1 MYINMT
7 VESDLEIYFQDFLD
21 ELKSRPKKMEH
32 FIDLLKK
39 DESILD
45 QLKGKKM
52 IQDDDGD
59 DEFNFVLKKI
69 HNNGWKL
76 TNEEQEII
84 RKISD
89 RF

>member
-7 VESDLEIYFQDFLD
+7 VEADVEIDFQDFLD

-52 IQDDDGD
+52 IQDDDEV
-59 DEFNFVLKKI
+59 DEFNFVLKKL

-76 TNEEQEII
+76 TDEEQEII

>member
-1 MYINMT
+1 MT
-7 VESDLEIYFQDFLD
+7 VEADVEIDFQDFLD
-21 ELKSRPKKMEH
+21 ELKSRHKKMEH

-52 IQDDDGD
+52 IRDDDGD
-59 DEFNFVLKKI
+59 DEFNFVLKKL

-76 TNEEQEII
+76 TDEEQEII

>member
-7 VESDLEIYFQDFLD
+7 VEADVEIDFQDFLD

-52 IQDDDGD
+52 IQDD
-59 DEFNFVLKKI
+59 EFNFVLKKL

-76 TNEEQEII
+76 TDEEQEII

>member
-1 MYINMT
+1 MT
-7 VESDLEIYFQDFLD
+7 VEAEAEINFQDFLD
-21 ELKSRPKKMEH
+21 ELKSRPIKMEH

-45 QLKGKKM
+45 LLKSKKT
-52 IQDDDGD
+52 IQD

-76 TNEEQEII
+76 SDEEQDII

>member
-7 VESDLEIYFQDFLD
+7 VEADVEIDFQDFLD
-21 ELKSRPKKMEH
+21 ELKSRPKKIEH

-59 DEFNFVLKKI
+59 DEFNFVLKKL

-76 TNEEQEII
+76 TDEEQEII

>member
-7 VESDLEIYFQDFLD
+7 VEADVEIDFQDFLD

-52 IQDDDGD
+52 IQDD
-59 DEFNFVLKKI
+59 EFNFVLKKL

-76 TNEEQEII
+76 TDEEQDII

>member
-7 VESDLEIYFQDFLD
+7 VEADVEIDFQDFLD

-52 IQDDDGD
+52 IQDDDED
-59 DEFNFVLKKI
+59 DEFNFVLKKL

-76 TNEEQEII
+76 TDEEQDII

>member
-7 VESDLEIYFQDFLD
+7 VDADVEIDFQDFLY

-59 DEFNFVLKKI
+59 DEFNFVLKKL

>member
-7 VESDLEIYFQDFLD
+7 VEADVEIDFQDFLD

-39 DESILD
+39 DESILY

-52 IQDDDGD
+52 IQDDN
-59 DEFNFVLKKI
+59 EFNFVLKKL

-76 TNEEQEII
+76 TDEEQEII

>member
-7 VESDLEIYFQDFLD
+7 VEADVEIDFQDFLD

-52 IQDDDGD
+52 IQDDDVD
-59 DEFNFVLKKI
+59 DEFNFVLKKL

-76 TNEEQEII
+76 TDEEQEII

>member
-1 MYINMT
+1 MT
-7 VESDLEIYFQDFLD
+7 VEADVEIDFQDFLD

-39 DESILD
+39 DEPILD

-52 IQDDDGD
+52 IQDDDED
-59 DEFNFVLKKI
+59 DEFNFVLKKL

-76 TNEEQEII
+76 TDEEQEII

>member
-7 VESDLEIYFQDFLD
+7 VEADVEIDFQDFLD

-52 IQDDDGD
+52 IQDDDED
-59 DEFNFVLKKI
+59 DEFNFVLKKL

-76 TNEEQEII
+76 TDEEQEII
-84 RKISD
+84 IKISD

>member
-7 VESDLEIYFQDFLD
+7 VEADVEIDFQDFLD

-39 DESILD
+39 DETISD
-45 QLKGKKM
+45 QLKRKKM

-59 DEFNFVLKKI
+59 DEFNFVLKKL

-76 TNEEQEII
+76 TDEEQEII

>member
-7 VESDLEIYFQDFLD
+7 VEADVEIDFQDFLD

>member
-7 VESDLEIYFQDFLD
+7 VEADVEIDFQDFLD

-39 DESILD
+39 DESILY

-52 IQDDDGD
+52 IQDDDED
-59 DEFNFVLKKI
+59 DEFNFVLKKL

-76 TNEEQEII
+76 TDEEQDII

>member
-7 VESDLEIYFQDFLD
+7 VEADVEIDFQDFLD

-52 IQDDDGD
+52 IQDDDED
-59 DEFNFVLKKI
+59 DEFNFVLKKL

-76 TNEEQEII
+76 TDEEQEII

>member
-1 MYINMT
+1 MT
-7 VESDLEIYFQDFLD
+7 VEADVEIDFQDFLD

-59 DEFNFVLKKI
+59 DEFNFVLKKL

-76 TNEEQEII
+76 TDEEQEII

>member
-7 VESDLEIYFQDFLD
+7 VEADVEIDFQDFLD
-21 ELKSRPKKMEH
+21 ELKSRHKKMEH

-52 IQDDDGD
+52 IRDDDGD
-59 DEFNFVLKKI
+59 DEFNFVLKKL

-76 TNEEQEII
+76 TDEEQEII

>member
-7 VESDLEIYFQDFLD
+7 VEADVEIDFQDFLD

-52 IQDDDGD
+52 IRDDDGD
-59 DEFNFVLKKI
+59 DEFNFVLKKL

-76 TNEEQEII
+76 TDEEQEII

>member
-7 VESDLEIYFQDFLD
+7 VEADVEIDFQDFLD

-59 DEFNFVLKKI
+59 DEFNFVLKKL

-76 TNEEQEII
+76 TDEEQEII
-84 RKISD
+84 IKISD

>member
-7 VESDLEIYFQDFLD
+7 VEADVEIDFQDFLD

-52 IQDDDGD
+52 IQDDD
-59 DEFNFVLKKI
+59 EFNFVLKKI

-76 TNEEQEII
+76 TDEEQEII

>member
-1 MYINMT
+1 MYITMT
-7 VESDLEIYFQDFLD
+7 VEADVEIDFQDFLD

-52 IQDDDGD
+52 IQDDDED
-59 DEFNFVLKKI
+59 DEFNFVLKKL

-76 TNEEQEII
+76 TDEEQEII

>member
-1 MYINMT
+1 MYIYMT
-7 VESDLEIYFQDFLD
+7 VEADVEIDFQDFLD

-59 DEFNFVLKKI
+59 DEFNFVLKKL

-76 TNEEQEII
+76 TDEEQEII

>member
-1 MYINMT
+1 MYISMT
-7 VESDLEIYFQDFLD
+7 VEAEAEIDFEEFLD
-21 ELKSRPKKMEH
+21 ELKSRPKKMEY

-59 DEFNFVLKKI
+59 DEFNFVLKKL

-76 TNEEQEII
+76 TDEEQEII

>member
-7 VESDLEIYFQDFLD
+7 VEADVEIDFQDFLD

-59 DEFNFVLKKI
+59 DEFNFVLKKL

-76 TNEEQEII
+76 TDEEQEII

>member
-7 VESDLEIYFQDFLD
+7 VEADVEIDFQDFLD

-39 DESILD
+39 DETISD

-59 DEFNFVLKKI
+59 DEFNFVLKKL

-76 TNEEQEII
+76 TDEEQEII

>member
-1 MYINMT
+1 MT
-7 VESDLEIYFQDFLD
+7 VEADVEIDFQDFLD

-52 IQDDDGD
+52 IQDDDED
-59 DEFNFVLKKI
+59 DEFNFVLKKL

-76 TNEEQEII
+76 TDEEQEII